1 METSKFL
8 GLECSVLENGTLKLL
23 VTRSVGPRVLSFG
36 FKDGEN
42 IFAEL
47 PEAVIDYP
55 EGGGVFHF
63 YGGHRLWHAP
73 EESRRTYLPDDS
85 PVDII
90 LFENGL
96 MATQKTEPQT
106 GLQKSIEVRLPGEA
120 PQLVITHHL
129 TNQGYWPVTCAL
141 WAIPQLKTGGTAIL
155 PQIREDTG
163 VLPNRSLAMWPYTD
177 MLSPNVR
184 WGSNY
189 VLLDAELDSPFK
201 VGFPNPRGWLAYW
214 WNGILFVKRA
224 IYDAHAEYFDFGSS
238 SECYSDHRFIELET
252 LSPIHTIAPGETAS
266 HIETWELYRDIDR
279 PRHESE
285 AQRLAEK
292 LGLE

>member
-1 METSKFL
+1 METSNFL
-8 GLECSVLENGTLKLL
+8 GLECTILENGTLKLL

-47 PEAVIDYP
+47 TDAVIDYP
-55 EGGGVFHF
+55 GGGVFHF

-73 EESRRTYLPDDS
+73 EEPRRTYLPDDS
-85 PVDII
+85 PVDIMPS
-90 LFENGL
+90 ENGL
-96 MATQKTEPQT
+96 TVTQKTESQT
-106 GLQKSIEVRLPGEA
+106 GLQKSMEVRPPGEV
-120 PQLVITHHL
+120 PQVVITHHL

-141 WAIPQLKTGGTAIL
+141 WAITQLKTGGTAIL

-163 VLPNRSLAMWPYTD
+163 VLPNRSLALWPYTD
-177 MLSPNVR
+177 MLSPNVS

-189 VLLDAELDSPFK
+189 LLIDADLDAPFK

-214 WNGILFVKRA
+214 WNGMLFVKRA
-224 IYDAHAEYFDFGSS
+224 IYDAQAEYFDFGSS
-238 SECYSDHRFIELET
+238 SECYCDHRFIELET

-279 PRHESE
+279 PRHESD
-285 AQRLAEK
+285 AQRLVET